1 MKFKILRATVA
12 LAILL
17 SGTVAA
23 QTETAAQA
31 KAVAQT
37 GTAAQARSAA
47 QTGVSRTS
55 GKATISGYITDAK
68 TGETL
73 ISAGVVARKPSAGA
87 GAASQAST
95 GQGITGAVTN
105 PYGFYTLTLPKGQHE
120 LTVSY
125 MGYSDQSVTVN
136 LQRDTTINFILSPDL
151 QLNSATVVATKDA
164 VILSTKMS
172 AIEVHVTVIQQ
183 TPTLFGEADVLKT
196 LPLMPDVQAG
206 TEGFS
211 GIYVR
216 GGGPEENLLLL
227 DGISLYN
234 AEHLMGI
241 FSIFQ
246 PEAVKKVTLYK
257 GSFPARYGG
266 RISSIIDIRTND
278 GNMKEY
284 HGTVSVGA
292 ISDKIHL
299 EGPIIKDKLAFSVS
313 GRGMHTVFFTPILRA
328 NDINANY
335 YFYDLNGKLSWRISN
350 KDRIYFNAYNGRDI
364 FYYKDKDSGTVS
376 YYENEG
382 ETATGHYTYQNSN
395 DIDIR
400 WGNTLAAMRWNH
412 VFNNR
417 LFSNATV
424 AYTRYKM
431 QIGVDIEQTTID
443 KGLKDRDLFSILYY
457 SGMKDYT
464 AKIDFDYTPSP
475 QHLVK
480 FGAEYVNHTFIPE
493 TLGGHMYESEASKV
507 SIDTTFKA
515 SANAILRGH
524 EISVYA
530 EDDISVGDRLT
541 LNPGLHA
548 AFFYTLG
555 TPYWSLEPRMSLK
568 YNITEDISAK
578 AAYSRMAQY
587 VHLLS
592 PAKITLPV
600 DLWVPI
606 TDKIKPV
613 TSDQVSIGAYY
624 SGVPGWEFSLEGY
637 YKWMHNILEYS
648 DGTSFFGNS
657 ANWQKN
663 VEMGEGLARG
673 VELFV
678 EKKDGPTT
686 GWLGYTLAWSD
697 RVFPDGTINGG
708 APFPYRYDRR
718 HNISLVVNHQFNKK
732 LALSATW
739 TYASGGTMTVPER
752 QTQVVYPDG
761 TVETEDYSPSRNN
774 YRLPPSH
781 RLNLSLNH
789 TKQKRHGQ
797 AVWSFGVYNAYNN
810 MNPNFVI
817 SDYEGWYDDN
827 MLTPG
832 GRPTWKRKQTLTKIT
847 ILPIMPSIS
856 YTYKF

>member
-1 MKFKILRATVA
+1 MRLVLKF
-12 LAILL
+12 
-17 SGTVAA
+17 AA
-23 QTETAAQA
+23 AVFLCFAAEYISQA
-31 KAVAQT
+31 Q
-37 GTAAQARSAA
+37 
-47 QTGVSRTS
+47 

-73 ISAGVVARKPSAGA
+73 ISAGVVARKPAKSTSQTGE
-87 GAASQAST
+87 GQGSTSRTGESQASA

-105 PYGFYTLTLPKGQHE
+105 PYGFYTLTLPKGAHE
-120 LTVSY
+120 LTASY
-125 MGYSDQSVTVN
+125 MGYSDQTVSIN
-136 LQRDTTINFILSPDL
+136 LQRDTTINFILNQDL

-164 VILSTKMS
+164 GILSTKMS
-172 AIEVHVTVIQQ
+172 AIEVPVTVIQQ

-196 LPLMPDVQAG
+196 IQLMPGVQAG

-292 ISDKIHL
+292 ISDKLHL

-313 GRGMHTVFFTPILRA
+313 GRGMHTLFFTPILRA
-328 NDINANY
+328 HDLNGNY
-335 YFYDLNGKLSWRISN
+335 YFYDLNGKLSWRISDR
-350 KDRIYFNAYNGRDI
+350 DRIYLNAYNGRDI
-364 FYYKDKDSGTVS
+364 FFYKDKDNGFGTIS
-376 YYENEG
+376 YGDNT
-382 ETATGHYTYQNSN
+382 TASHSYSDSN
-395 DIDIR
+395 NIDIR
-400 WGNTLAAMRWNH
+400 WGNTLAALRWNH
-412 VFNNR
+412 IFNNR

-431 QIGVDIEQTTID
+431 QVGVDIENVD
-443 KGLKDRDLFSILYY
+443 VVDGKKSRDVFSILYH
-457 SGMKDYT
+457 SGMRDLT
-464 AKIDFDYTPSP
+464 AKLDFDYTPSP
-475 QHLVK
+475 QHLIK

-493 TLGGHMYESEASKV
+493 TLGGYIYESDATEVAV
-507 SIDTTFKA
+507 DTTFKA
-515 SANAILRGH
+515 SANAILHGH
-524 EISVYA
+524 EMSVYA
-530 EDDISVGDRLT
+530 EDDISIGERLT

-555 TPYWSLEPRMSLK
+555 TPYWSLEPRMSAK
-568 YNITEDISAK
+568 YNFTEDISAK
-578 AAYSRMAQY
+578 ASYSRMAQY

-592 PAKITLPV
+592 PAKITLPM

-613 TSDQVSIGAYY
+613 TSDQVSVGAYY
-624 SGVPGWEFSLEGY
+624 SGIPGWEFSLEGY

-708 APFPYRYDRR
+708 KPFPYRYDRR
-718 HNISLVVNHQFNKK
+718 HNLSLVVNHQFGKK
-732 LALSATW
+732 LSLSATW
-739 TYASGGTMTVPER
+739 TFASGGTMTVPER
-752 QTQVVYPDG
+752 QTQVMYPDG
-761 TVETEDYSPSRNN
+761 SVTTEDYSPSRNN

-810 MNPNFVI
+810 MNPNFVF
-817 SDYEGWYDDN
+817 SDYSTDYDASS
-827 MLTPG
+827 PG
-832 GRPTWKRKQTLTKIT
+832 TYRKKQELTKIT
-847 ILPIMPSIS
+847 ILPILPSIS

>member
-1 MKFKILRATVA
+1 MKRILLKIIIAIAALAGMLVNASGQGRATV
-12 LAILL
+12 
-17 SGTVAA
+17 
-23 QTETAAQA
+23 
-31 KAVAQT
+31 
-37 GTAAQARSAA
+37 
-47 QTGVSRTS
+47 
-55 GKATISGYITDAK
+55 SGYITDAK

-73 ISAGVVARKPSAGA
+73 ISAGVVAQTGSAA
-87 GAASQAST
+87 GK
-95 GQGITGAVTN
+95 GQVTGAVTN
-105 PYGFYTLTLPKGQHE
+105 PYGFYTLTLPKGRHD
-120 LTVSY
+120 LTASY
-125 MGYSDQSVTVN
+125 MGYSDQSISIN
-136 LQRDTTINFILSPDL
+136 LQRDTTINFVMSPDL
-151 QLNSATVVATKDA
+151 QLSGATVVATKDA
-164 VILSTKMS
+164 GILSTKMS
-172 AIEVHVTVIQQ
+172 AIEVPVTVIQQ

-196 LPLMPDVQAG
+196 IQLMPGVQAG

-292 ISDKIHL
+292 ISDKLHL
-299 EGPIIKDKLAFSVS
+299 EGPIIKDKLAFSIS
-313 GRGMHTVFFTPILRA
+313 GRGMHTVFFTPILKA
-328 NDINANY
+328 NGINANY
-335 YFYDLNGKLSWRISN
+335 FFYDLNGKISWRISN
-350 KDRIYFNAYNGRDI
+350 KDRLYFNAYNGRDI
-364 FYYKDKDSGTVS
+364 FFYKDKDSGTVS
-376 YYENEG
+376 YYDNDG
-382 ETATGHYTYQNSN
+382 ETASGHYTYQNSN
-395 DIDIR
+395 NIDIR

-431 QIGVDIEQTTID
+431 QIGVDIEQMTID
-443 KGLKDRDLFSILYY
+443 QGLKDRDVFSILYH
-457 SGMKDYT
+457 SGMRDYT

-493 TLGGHMYESEASKV
+493 TLGAYLYESEASQV
-507 SIDTTFKA
+507 SVDTTINA
-515 SANAILRGH
+515 SANAILHGH
-524 EISVYA
+524 EMSVYA
-530 EDDISVGDRLT
+530 EDDIQIGDRLN
-541 LNPGLHA
+541 LNPGVHA
-548 AFFYTLG
+548 AFFYTMG
-555 TPYWSLEPRMSLK
+555 TPYWSLEPRMSAK
-568 YNITEDISAK
+568 YNFTDDIAAK
-578 AAYSRMAQY
+578 ASYSRMAQY

-592 PAKITLPV
+592 PAKITLPM

-613 TSDQVSIGAYY
+613 TSDQVSLGAYY

-663 VEMGEGLARG
+663 VEMGEGMARG
-673 VELFV
+673 VELFI

-697 RVFPDGTINGG
+697 RVFPDGTINAGE
-708 APFPYRYDRR
+708 PFPYRYDRR

-739 TYASGGTMTVPER
+739 TFASGGTMTVPER

-761 TVETEDYSPSRNN
+761 SVATEDYSPSRNN

-781 RLNLSLNH
+781 RLNLSLNYTH
-789 TKQKRHGQ
+789 QKRRGQ

-810 MNPNFVI
+810 MNPNFVFA
-817 SDYEGWYDDN
+817 DHEGFYDDT
-827 MLTPG
+827 LPAPEG
-832 GRPTWKRKQTLTKIT
+832 KSTWRKKQTLTKIT
-847 ILPIMPSIS
+847 ILPILPSIS

>member
-1 MKFKILRATVA
+1 MKRYLLKIILLTVA
-12 LAILL
+12 LAGIQVNAA
-17 SGTVAA
+17 GQGRATV
-23 QTETAAQA
+23 
-31 KAVAQT
+31 
-37 GTAAQARSAA
+37 
-47 QTGVSRTS
+47 
-55 GKATISGYITDAK
+55 SGYITDAK

-73 ISAGVVARKPSAGA
+73 ISAGVVGSPVRPGMTE
-87 GAASQAST
+87 SQ
-95 GQGITGAVTN
+95 QVRTGAVTN
-105 PYGFYTLTLPKGQHE
+105 PYGFYTLTLPKGRHE
-120 LTVSY
+120 LTASY
-125 MGYSDQSVTVN
+125 MGYSDQSVTIN
-136 LQRDTTINFILSPDL
+136 LQRDTTINFVMSPDL
-151 QLNSATVVATKDA
+151 QLSGATVVATKDA
-164 VILSTKMS
+164 GILSTKMS
-172 AIEVHVTVIQQ
+172 AIEVPVTVIQQ

-196 LPLMPDVQAG
+196 IQLMPGVQAG

-227 DGISLYN
+227 DGISIYN

-241 FSIFQ
+241 FSIIQ

-292 ISDKIHL
+292 ISDKLHL

-313 GRGMHTVFFTPILRA
+313 GRGMHTFFFTPVFRA
-328 NDINANY
+328 KDLNANY
-335 YFYDLNGKLSWRISN
+335 YFYDLNGKLSWRIS
-350 KDRIYFNAYNGRDI
+350 DRDRLYFNAYNGRDI
-364 FYYKDKDSGTVS
+364 FFYKDKNS
-376 YYENEG
+376 
-382 ETATGHYTYQNSN
+382 ETWISDDPESPETYTYSDSN
-395 DIDIR
+395 NIDIR
-400 WGNTLAAMRWNH
+400 WGNTLTALRWNH
-412 VFNNR
+412 VWGNR

-431 QIGVDIEQTTID
+431 QIGVDIEEMRVRD
-443 KGLKDRDLFSILYY
+443 GLKDRDVFSILYY
-457 SGMKDYT
+457 SGMRDYT

-493 TLGGHMYESEASKV
+493 TLGGYIYESEASEV
-507 SIDTTFKA
+507 SVDTTFNA
-515 SANAILRGH
+515 SSNAILQGH
-524 EISVYA
+524 EFSVYA

-555 TPYWSLEPRMSLK
+555 TPYWSLEPRMSAK
-568 YNITEDISAK
+568 FNFTEDVAAK
-578 AAYSRMAQY
+578 ASYSRMAQY

-592 PAKITLPV
+592 PAKITLPI

-613 TSDQVSIGAYY
+613 TSDQVSVGTYY

-678 EKKDGPTT
+678 EKKNGPTT

-708 APFPYRYDRR
+708 EPFPYRYDRR
-718 HNISLVVNHQFNKK
+718 HNVSLVVNHQFSKK
-732 LALSATW
+732 LAASATW
-739 TYASGGTMTVPER
+739 TFASGGTMTVPER

-761 TVETEDYSPSRNN
+761 SVYTEDYSPSRNN

-781 RLNLSLNH
+781 RLNLSLNY
-789 TKQKRHGQ
+789 TRKKRHGQ
-797 AVWSFGVYNAYNN
+797 AVWNLSVYNVYNN
-810 MNPNFVI
+810 MNPNFVMA
-817 SDYEGWYDDN
+817 DYAGSYDDSA
-827 MLTPG
+827 PAG
-832 GRPTWKRKQTLTKIT
+832 SQWKKRQTLTKIT
-847 ILPIMPSIS
+847 ILPILPSIS

>member
-1 MKFKILRATVA
+1 MKISILRAAAA
-12 LAILL
+12 LAVLAGML
-17 SGTVAA
+17 AGTVSAGA
-23 QTETAAQA
+23 QGNQASTKSSAGAQGRA
-31 KAVAQT
+31 T
-37 GTAAQARSAA
+37 
-47 QTGVSRTS
+47 VS
-55 GKATISGYITDAK
+55 GFITDSK

-73 ISAGVVARKPSAGA
+73 ISAGV
-87 GAASQAST
+87 ST
-95 GQGITGAVTN
+95 GSGSEITGAVTN
-105 PYGFYTLTLPKGQHE
+105 PYGFYTLTLPQGKRT
-120 LTVSY
+120 LTYSY
-125 MGYSDQSVTVN
+125 MGYSEQSITLD
-136 LQRDTTINFILSPDL
+136 LQRDTTINISLNPDL

-164 VILSTKMS
+164 GILSTKMS
-172 AIEVHVTVIQQ
+172 AIEVPVTVIQQ
-183 TPTLFGEADVLKT
+183 MPTLFGEADVLKT
-196 LPLMPDVQAG
+196 IQLMPGVQAG
-206 TEGFS
+206 TEGLS

-234 AEHLMGI
+234 AEHLLGI

-284 HGTVSVGA
+284 HGTVSIGA
-292 ISDKIHL
+292 LSDKFHL
-299 EGPIIKDKLAFSVS
+299 EGPIIKDKLAFSIS
-313 GRGMHTVFFTPILRA
+313 GRAMHTFFFTPILKSYDV
-328 NDINANY
+328 NGNY
-335 YFYDLNGKLSWRISN
+335 YFYDLNGKLSWRISD
-350 KDRIYFNAYNGRDI
+350 KDRIYLNAYNGRDI
-364 FYYKDKDSGTVS
+364 FFYEDSYSGEGTR
-376 YYENEG
+376 YDGENEKSYR
-382 ETATGHYTYQNSN
+382 ETDSN

-400 WGNTLAAMRWNH
+400 WGNTLAALRWNH
-412 VFNNR
+412 VFNSR

-431 QIGVDIEQTTID
+431 SIGAKMKEVAVSEGMMDETIY
-443 KGLKDRDLFSILYY
+443 SINYH
-457 SGMKDYT
+457 SGMRDFT
-464 AKIDFDYTPSP
+464 AKLDFDFTPSP
-475 QHLVK
+475 SHLIK

-493 TLGGHMYESEASKV
+493 TMGGLLFESEAANVKV
-507 SIDTTFKA
+507 DTTFEA
-515 SANAILRGH
+515 SANATLHGH

-530 EDDISVGDRLT
+530 EDDISVGERLT

-555 TPYWSLEPRMSLK
+555 TPYWSLEPRMSAK
-568 YNITEDISAK
+568 FNFTEDWAAK
-578 AAYSRMAQY
+578 ASYSRMAQY

-592 PAKITLPV
+592 PAKISLPI

-624 SGVPGWEFSLEGY
+624 SGIPGWEFSLEGY

-657 ANWQKN
+657 SNWQNN

-697 RVFPDGTINGG
+697 RVFPNGVINGG
-708 APFPYRYDRR
+708 EPFPYRYDRR
-718 HNISLVVNHQFNKK
+718 HNVSLVVNHKFSRK
-732 LALSATW
+732 LSISGTW
-739 TYASGGTMTVPER
+739 TFASGGTMTIPER
-752 QTQVVYPDG
+752 QTVVVYPNGSTDAQ
-761 TVETEDYSPSRNN
+761 DYSPSRNN
-774 YRLPPSH
+774 YRMPSSH
-781 RLNLSLNH
+781 RLNLSLNY
-789 TKQKRHGQ
+789 TKQKRRGQ
-797 AVWSFGVYNAYNN
+797 ALWSFGVYNAYNN
-810 MNPNFVI
+810 MNPNFIFVEDSTQYNPDPQEGDI
-817 SDYEGWYDDN
+817 SY
-827 MLTPG
+827 
-832 GRPTWKRKQTLTKIT
+832 RKKIKLTKIT
-847 ILPIMPSIS
+847 ILPIIPSIT

>member
-1 MKFKILRATVA
+1 MKLMFLRAVLAITMIFGSVSAAAQGRATV
-12 LAILL
+12 
-17 SGTVAA
+17 
-23 QTETAAQA
+23 
-31 KAVAQT
+31 
-37 GTAAQARSAA
+37 
-47 QTGVSRTS
+47 
-55 GKATISGYITDAK
+55 SGYITDAK

-73 ISAGVVARKPSAGA
+73 ISAGVVANQ
-87 GAASQAST
+87 GAANK
-95 GQGITGAVTN
+95 GISGAVTN
-105 PYGFYTLTLPKGQHE
+105 PYGFYTLTLPKGPHE
-120 LTVSY
+120 LTASY
-125 MGYSDQSVTVN
+125 MGYSDQTVSID
-136 LQRDTTINFILSPDL
+136 LQRDTTINFILSQDL

-164 VILSTKMS
+164 GILSTKMS
-172 AIEVHVTVIQQ
+172 AIEVPVTVIQQ

-196 LPLMPDVQAG
+196 IQLMPGVQAG

-292 ISDKIHL
+292 ISDKLHI

-313 GRGMHTVFFTPILRA
+313 GRGMHTVFFTPILVA
-328 NDINANY
+328 KGLNGNY
-335 YFYDLNGKLSWRISN
+335 FFYDLNGKLSWRISD
-350 KDRIYFNAYNGRDI
+350 KDRLFLNAYNGRDI
-364 FYYKDKDSGTVS
+364 FYYKDKDSGTGTLYYGDDQTGVS
-376 YYENEG
+376 HSYSD
-382 ETATGHYTYQNSN
+382 SN
-395 DIDIR
+395 NIDIR
-400 WGNTLAAMRWNH
+400 WGNTLAALRWNH
-412 VFNNR
+412 IYNNR

-431 QIGVDIEQTTID
+431 QVGVDIENVDIVD
-443 KGLKDRDLFSILYY
+443 GKKSRDEFSILYH
-457 SGMKDYT
+457 SGMRDLT
-464 AKIDFDYTPSP
+464 AKLDFDYTPSP
-475 QHLVK
+475 QHLIK

-493 TLGGHMYESEASKV
+493 TLGGYIYESDAAEVAV
-507 SIDTTFKA
+507 DTTFKA
-515 SANAILRGH
+515 SANAILHGH
-524 EISVYA
+524 EMSVYA

-555 TPYWSLEPRMSLK
+555 TPYWSLEPRLSAK
-568 YNITEDISAK
+568 YNFTEDISAK
-578 AAYSRMAQY
+578 ASYSRMAQY

-592 PAKITLPV
+592 PAKITLPM

-613 TSDQVSIGAYY
+613 TSDQVSVGAYY
-624 SGVPGWEFSLEGY
+624 SGIPGWEFSLEGY

-708 APFPYRYDRR
+708 KPFPYRYDRR
-718 HNISLVVNHQFNKK
+718 HNISLVVNHQFSKK

-739 TYASGGTMTVPER
+739 TFASGGTMTVPER

-761 TVETEDYSPSRNN
+761 STATEDYSPSRNN

-781 RLNLSLNH
+781 RLNLSLNY
-789 TKQKRHGQ
+789 TRQKRHGQ
-797 AVWSFGVYNAYNN
+797 AVWSLGVYNAYNN
-810 MNPNFVI
+810 MNPNFVFAGYYG
-817 SDYEGWYDDN
+817 DYGKDADGN
-827 MLTPG
+827 
-832 GRPTWKRKQTLTKIT
+832 KVFRKKQELTKIT
-847 ILPIMPSIS
+847 ILPILPSIS